1 MKSIYLLKQPL
12 LMVTIPNNI
21 WSTVQ
26 TFPFLQQKLRQVH
39 RLRPSELEGRLPKRS
54 SDPNLHI
61 PTLQMR
67 ELLFS

>member
-26 TFPFLQQKLRQVH
+26 TFPFLQQKLYRFID
-39 RLRPSELEGRLPKRS
+39 
-54 SDPNLHI
+54 SDHQSWKEVTKEVI
-61 PTLQMR
+61 
-67 ELLFS
+67 